1 MYSSWNDHENIA
13 NIIKIGNIIRGNCVI
28 DLYVFRYKENYQ
40 SKGAE
45 VTKKLSER
53 IILIAT
59 LVDNWFAKASMKN
72 WTVCKR

>member
-13 NIIKIGNIIRGNCVI
+13 NIIIIGNKLRKTCVI

-45 VTKKLSER
+45 VTKKLSEH
-53 IILIAT
+53 IILNAN
-59 LVDNWFAKASMKN
+59 LVDHWFANVSIKN
-72 WTVCKR
+72 RTVCKR